1 MSASRIP
8 PIAPDELERQIEMR
22 PRDWRSPQDIDVAGL
37 EAELRRHIEGEVRFD
52 AGSKAMYAVD
62 ASNYRQVPIGVV
74 IPRSKE
80 DVVQT
85 VAACRKFGAPLLS
98 RGGGTSLAGQCCNVA
113 IVLDWSKYMHGVLE
127 INHSERWAR
136 VLPGTLCD
144 ELRNQVL
151 AETNNL
157 LVWGPDPATHNH
169 CCFGGM
175 IGNNSCGAHAQMS
188 GKTDNNIEELE
199 VLLYDGTRM
208 TVGWMTDPEMERRIA
223 QGGRIGD
230 IYRYLKSLRDHYA
243 ELIRQKYPPIPRR
256 VSGYNL
262 DQLIPGADG
271 RFNVGRAL
279 VGSEGTLVTVL
290 EAKCRLI
297 DAKAQ
302 RVILM
307 LGYPDAYEAA
317 DHVMDI
323 DPFQPTALE
332 GIDYRLYE
340 NIEKKGGPH
349 RRFLSMLPEGKGW
362 LMAEFGAD
370 NKEDALNLAREVME
384 KLKSKPGAPSMKLFT
399 EQADMKHIWEVRE
412 SGLGATA
419 FVPGEPDTWPG
430 WEDSAVAPE
439 KLGGYLRE
447 LRALYNKYEY
457 NPALYGHF
465 GQGCVHCRVDFDV
478 RSEAGIR
485 KWRSFMEE
493 AADLCVKYGG
503 SLSGE
508 HGDGQARGEFLE
520 KMFGK
525 ELIEA
530 FREFKSIWDPQWK
543 MNPGKIVDPYRMDEN
558 LRLGADY
565 RPWEPETHF
574 KWPEDHGSFAHA
586 TLRCVGIGKC
596 RRKDGANPKDDTMC
610 PSFMVTHEER
620 HATRGRAHHLWEMLH
635 GGVINNGWRDDNV
648 KEALDLCLA
657 CKGCKGDC
665 PVNVDMATYKAEFL
679 SHYWEGR
686 LRPRYAYAFGYVD
699 RSARIASLAPGLA
712 NLFTQTPVLNA
723 IAKKAAGMPQARH
736 IPPFAPQTFKA
747 WFRKRRSRAQG
758 SAKVILWPDTFNNYF
773 FPETARAAVEVLEHF
788 GYEVQVPMQHL
799 CCGRPLY
806 DYGFLDQAKKYLTR
820 ILDAL
825 EPDIR
830 SGVPMVVLEP
840 SCCSVFRDELNG
852 LMPESARAH
861 RLMENTFTLSE
872 FLEKKAK
879 DYEPPQ
885 MKSKAIVQGHCHH
898 KAIMRFDDEEKVMKK
913 MGLDFKLLDSGCCGM
928 AGSFG
933 YEADK
938 YEVSLKCGERALLP
952 AVRRAGLST
961 IIVAD
966 GFSCREQISQET
978 NRHALHLAEVM
989 RMAQQQS
996 ADNGPR
1002 MYPEAELV
1010 ERREAGL
1017 RRARGRA
1024 LAALAGIF
1032 LGGVLLMKLIA
1043 SD

>member
-493 AADLCVKYGG
+493 AADLCVQYGG

-736 IPPFAPQTFKA
+736 IPPFAPQPFKA
-747 WFRKRRSRAQG
+747 WFRNRRSRAQG